1 MVLWV
6 SPYSFSLYNEK
17 LASTCYSCDAAE
29 GVMSRHNFT
38 KSWVATAAATVNAGV
53 CLEDN
58 SRKKTVFT
66 NISKAIDAVSY

>member
-1 MVLWV
+1 
-6 SPYSFSLYNEK
+6 
-17 LASTCYSCDAAE
+17 
-29 GVMSRHNFT
+29 MSKHNFT

-58 SRKKTVFT
+58 PLRKTVFT